1 MATRLLSGN
10 DYSVYLS
17 KQTAKGAIDASP
29 VFTPLRRTEGKA
41 RKNVSY
47 VQSGEVKT
55 NRQARQNV
63 KDSIDFQAEVSF
75 EMTEQ
80 TVKYL
85 IDAVQG
91 VEVASTDT
99 SATIA
104 SDADGFVDSTGT
116 AFAGMAVGD
125 YIFMSGFADTDLNIA
140 YKITTYTS
148 NQDIITSP
156 APASVEAEG
165 ATVTV
170 TSNRTTSGSTIPY
183 YAIQTRVVDNSAAGS
198 IDYQT
203 FYDGQFNTSSFE
215 MGKSGIM
222 TGSFALTAEALTVG
236 NAVIASQSDAAA
248 DTSDVLSAINNV
260 VKVWIDGADS
270 VCTIKSAGFEFSNNL
285 QEDRAAGCEGAQ
297 YANGDMTLSGALA
310 ARLPIATSQVWRDK
324 YINNTNVAL
333 AIEINHAS
341 GKNTIIEIP
350 QAVITEHEIADGS
363 NVVANSE
370 MTYVA
375 EEDSRGFTCVI
386 YRDWT

>member
-1 MATRLLSGN
+1 MARLLSGN

-17 KQTAKGAIDASP
+17 KQTAQGAIDASP

-41 RKNVSY
+41 RQAVAY
-47 VQSGEVKT
+47 VQSSEVKT
-55 NRQARQNV
+55 NRQARENV
-63 KDSIDFQAEVSF
+63 KDTVSFNADLSF

-80 TVKYL
+80 TIKYL

-99 SATIA
+99 SATIS
-104 SDADGFVDSTGT
+104 SDVNGFVDSTGT

-125 YIFMSGFADTDLNIA
+125 YVFISGFADATLNRA
-140 YKITTYTS
+140 YRITTYNS
-148 NQDIITSP
+148 NQDIETSP
-156 APASVEAEG
+156 APAAVEAAG

-170 TSNRTTSGSTIPY
+170 TSNRTTSGSTIAY
-183 YAIQTRVVDNSAAGS
+183 YAVQTRVTDQAAAGN

-203 FYDGQFNTSSFE
+203 FYDGQFNNSSFE
-215 MGKSGIM
+215 VGESGIVS
-222 TGSFALTAEALTVG
+222 GSFAMVAENLTSG
-236 NAVIASQSDAAA
+236 NALISGQTDASA
-248 DTSDVLSAINNV
+248 DSSNVLSAINNIV
-260 VKVWIDGADS
+260 RFWVDGLS
-270 VCTIKSAGFEFSNNL
+270 TTGTVKSAGFDFSNNL
-285 QEDRAAGCEGAQ
+285 QEDRAASLSGAQ
-297 YANGDMTLSGALA
+297 YANGDMTLSGSLA
-310 ARLPIATSQVWRDK
+310 VRLPISASQAWRDK

-333 AIEINHAS
+333 AIEINHTT

-350 QAVITEHEIADGS
+350 RAVITEHEIADGS

-370 MTYVA
+370 MTYTA